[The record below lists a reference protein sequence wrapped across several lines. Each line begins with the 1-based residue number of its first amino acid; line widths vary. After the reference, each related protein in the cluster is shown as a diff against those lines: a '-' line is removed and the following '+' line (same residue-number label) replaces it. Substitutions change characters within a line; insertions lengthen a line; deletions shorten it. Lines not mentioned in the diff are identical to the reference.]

1 MEDAEDMANKE
12 DNVVNGDGASDD
24 DDSDEHQFDLGIIL
38 DMIKVPLQKTD
49 EFAKF
54 AAAVKELSSSRPNEI
69 GVMVGQLTAEQ
80 KEMLKKLIKTKRVV
94 ISTGGEGPQQQP
106 D

>member
-1 MEDAEDMANKE
+1 
-12 DNVVNGDGASDD
+12 
-24 DDSDEHQFDLGIIL
+24 
-38 DMIKVPLQKTD
+38 MIKVPLQKTD

-54 AAAVKELSSSRPNEI
+54 AAAVKELSSRPNEI